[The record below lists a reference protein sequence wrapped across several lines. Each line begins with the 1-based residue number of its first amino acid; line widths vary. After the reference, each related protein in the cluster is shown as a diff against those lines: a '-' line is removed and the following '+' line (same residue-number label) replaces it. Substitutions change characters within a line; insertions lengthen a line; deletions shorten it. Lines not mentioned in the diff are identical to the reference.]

1 MTLSYKTVSEKGKHI
16 LMVAKNSKGTLKPIK
31 YEIVIKEDNTQLEVT
46 IEGSNHL
53 YGATIQIIPEDHEE
67 DTSTVNNSMVK
78 KFSGIMSKVFGNM
91 HALEADHVTSP
102 KHMTKYQFSDLNAGK
117 YFVHLLQPE
126 KPKDCD
132 NVVDVLF

>member
-1 MTLSYKTVSEKGKHI
+1 
-16 LMVAKNSKGTLKPIK
+16 
-31 YEIVIKEDNTQLEVT
+31 
-46 IEGSNHL
+46 
-53 YGATIQIIPEDHEE
+53 
-67 DTSTVNNSMVK
+67 MVK
-78 KFSGIMSKVFGNM
+78 KFSGIMSKVFGNR

-132 NVVDVLF
+132 NVVDVLFQVQQGLEARLQEHFLEGATSQARY